1 MLWYL
6 LAVEEISLARWTRN
20 AVASTL
26 CMAPPWMATGRN
38 PKASIQHQPFIPF
51 YATRATCHQKAAA
64 TADKIDSSGTAQAQ
78 PKQRPVQLAPAN
90 AANNPKGLRMACPW
104 PPDQIQLQSSP
115 QRGQRLQPPP
125 QISFR
130 SFPAVTTT
138 SSTGL
143 PVRSVRVLPAGSTVH

>member
-1 MLWYL
+1 MERSRLGRQGPSAL
-6 LAVEEISLARWTRN
+6 Q
-20 AVASTL
+20 
-26 CMAPPWMATGRN
+26 PPRS
-38 PKASIQHQPFIPF
+38 PPRLH
-51 YATRATCHQKAAA
+51 ATRATCHQKAAA

-90 AANNPKGLRMACPW
+90 AANNPKGLRMTCPW
-104 PPDQIQLQSSP
+104 PPDQIHLQSSP

-143 PVRSVRVLPAGSTVH
+143 PVRSVRVLPAGSTMHYCFHVSFPPFFLCYPDIVGRT